1 MDSAVE
7 FTAIFRLPLLW
18 CAFFLFIGSG
28 VLGLA
33 SPKML
38 QAINTAWRKPAE
50 IQSKGFLDKTI
61 DADSFLVRHAR
72 VFSVFSLAV
81 GTFLYYQIA

>member
-18 CAFFLFIGSG
+18 CAFFLFAGSG

-38 QAINTAWRKPAE
+38 RSINSAWRKPTDG
-50 IQSKGFLDKTI
+50 QSEGILAKTI
-61 DADSFLVRHAR
+61 DADSFLLRHSR
-72 VFSVFSLAV
+72 VFSVLSLAV

>member
-1 MDSAVE
+1 MDTAVE
-7 FTAIFRLPLLW
+7 FTAIFRVPLLW
-18 CAFFLFIGSG
+18 CAFFLFAGSG
-28 VLGLA
+28 LLGLA

-38 QAINTAWRKPAE
+38 RAINTAWRKPAKK
-50 IQSKGFLDKTI
+50 QSDGILDKTI

-81 GTFLYYQIA
+81 GTFLYYLIA

>member
-18 CAFFLFIGSG
+18 CAFFLIAGSG
-28 VLGLA
+28 LLGLA

-38 QAINTAWRKPAE
+38 RSINAAWRKPAAG
-50 IQSKGFLDKTI
+50 QSEGILAKTI

-81 GTFLYYQIA
+81 GTLLYYQIA